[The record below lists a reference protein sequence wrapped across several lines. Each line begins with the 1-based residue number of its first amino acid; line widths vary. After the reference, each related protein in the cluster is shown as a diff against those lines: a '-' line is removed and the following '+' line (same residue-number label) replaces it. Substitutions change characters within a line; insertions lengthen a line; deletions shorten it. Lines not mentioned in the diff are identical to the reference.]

1 MAAFDLFDEHNL
13 AGVLL
18 ILAFV
23 LFAIGATLPLVGK
36 KGNAGFFGLPMREY
50 LVAVADNA
58 VVWRWANIFMGGAV
72 VALLGGLTMLTTIL
86 EGANERALSR
96 LGLVGFLLA
105 AVLWVIFSAF
115 RAVVTVR
122 AAQEMTA
129 AGEGGAVP
137 AYYEPMAQWGY
148 ALFYAYAVVGF
159 LALAAYGGGLL
170 RVGVLPGWAGW
181 ATVIFCM
188 AMLILMVITGDT
200 LPAFH
205 YLPGLLLGILL
216 VLRG

>member
-1 MAAFDLFDEHNL
+1 MMGATDLFNEQRL

-18 ILAFV
+18 ILAFI

-36 KGNAGFFGLPMREY
+36 KGNVRFFGLPMREY

-58 VVWRWANIFMGGAV
+58 VAWRWANIFMGGAV

-115 RAVVTVR
+115 RAVVT
-122 AAQEMTA
+122 
-129 AGEGGAVP
+129 
-137 AYYEPMAQWGY
+137 
-148 ALFYAYAVVGF
+148 
-159 LALAAYGGGLL
+159 
-170 RVGVLPGWAGW
+170 
-181 ATVIFCM
+181 
-188 AMLILMVITGDT
+188 
-200 LPAFH
+200 
-205 YLPGLLLGILL
+205 
-216 VLRG
+216 